1 MAMTVAHFSECNL
14 CYGIIYFKMVKMVNF
29 MIEIHIHIVTIF
41 FFKSFH
47 LINKKKCISESILSL
62 GT

>member
-14 CYGIIYFKMVKMVNF
+14 CYGIVYFKMVNF

-41 FFKSFH
+41 F
-47 LINKKKCISESILSL
+47 
-62 GT
+62 